1 METVTVTEA
10 DSGRSLAVAPGTQV
24 VLRLPENPTTG
35 YRWRITAE
43 AAPVLRPQEDAYA
56 PGASMPGAGGQHRWT
71 WQAAQPGEAAL
82 RLDYARPWETGP
94 AARHFA
100 VTIRVGP

>member
-1 METVTVTEA
+1 MTEIDEAADGTTV
-10 DSGRSLAVAPGTQV
+10 RLAPGTE
-24 VLRLPENPTTG
+24 LRLTLPENPTTG

-94 AARHFA
+94 AARQFA